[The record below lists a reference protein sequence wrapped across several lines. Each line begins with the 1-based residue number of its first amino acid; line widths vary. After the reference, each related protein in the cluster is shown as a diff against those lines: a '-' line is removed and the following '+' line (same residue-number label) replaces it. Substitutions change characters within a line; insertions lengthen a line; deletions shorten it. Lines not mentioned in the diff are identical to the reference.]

1 MQHDP
6 ATSFAAGT
14 DANDMDDEHRTQV
27 RMITAFR
34 DAVRGGEATGAVE
47 RRLAELADFT
57 KMHFNSE
64 QMLMRLHAYPHYQAH
79 ADEHTNMVDHVEAMR
94 DTYLAGAADESA
106 ELADALAGWLV
117 GHIQR
122 TDRALAKY
130 LADIGVWHS

>member
-1 MQHDP
+1 MKPDP
-6 ATSFAAGT
+6 TKPPAAGL
-14 DANDMDDEHRTQV
+14 DANDMDEEHRTQV

-34 DAVRGGEATGAVE
+34 DAVRAGEGTDAIE
-47 RRLAELADFT
+47 RRLEELADFT

-79 ADEHTNMVDHVEAMR
+79 ADEHVNMVDQVEAMR
-94 DTYLAGAADESA
+94 DAYRDGDATLSA
-106 ELADALAGWLV
+106 ELADALARWLV

-122 TDRALAKY
+122 TDKALAKY